1 MDFGWW
7 KFSSTKTVK
16 VKVIFMH
23 PFKFLSV
30 NFFFSHLYLV
40 FSATNRLVHVCAAV
54 LPAQSESATTQDPRS
69 VLLSSVLV
77 AVAQNRAF
85 PRGHAECHFH
95 QRWIHVSN

>member
-30 NFFFSHLYLV
+30 NF

>member
-30 NFFFSHLYLV
+30 NFFFFHLYLV
-40 FSATNRLVHVCAAV
+40 FFSYK
-54 LPAQSESATTQDPRS
+54 
-69 VLLSSVLV
+69 
-77 AVAQNRAF
+77 
-85 PRGHAECHFH
+85 
-95 QRWIHVSN
+95 